1 MVDSIFY
8 ELMCDNFE
16 GLLPDAPSLHDEDSI
31 GAHIVKEKR
40 KIYRLIIEKIE
51 C

>member
-1 MVDSIFY
+1 
-8 ELMCDNFE
+8 MCDNFE
-16 GLLPDAPSLHDEDSI
+16 GLQADGPSLYDEVSI
-31 GAHIVKEKR
+31 DPHIVKEKR